1 MKKTLFKTLSFV
13 LMLCMLITAIPLSAS
28 AAATEANCTVKY
40 YTENGTPVGI
50 KEILIDGNTYYD
62 CSGNKSVT
70 IDETY
75 LKNVLNKDV
84 QLDDGTTINI
94 LDQWAAIAAAIF
106 ENGGAYTCCP
116 DDNGDDYD
124 NLFGKNYTNNSNENC
139 YVGGA
144 LANSASQS
152 GGKAGNDYYHST
164 GLSVTDSLSEVRNIM
179 GSEIANGVNK
189 KNCSGSD
196 ILSQGTTSD
205 ALPEL
210 KKNSTEQTV
219 IYNMVTS
226 VARDGKSS
234 KYRYNSYGLA
244 FYDFSLSVIS
254 DENLEYVT
262 DSGSATGNLTV
273 GALDIES
280 MKIKTSYIDS
290 LTNNTGYDATKEFSV
305 GITTSETI
313 TTSLQTGTSY
323 SFSESIGLSAEF
335 KGIGAETSFTCAE
348 AFSKVLTNEDCEAH
362 TTSPTSTTTF
372 VVPAYTQAI
381 LKQDQ
386 GETDYTL
393 SYDVPVALNFKVA
406 VFSMSGDVYADGCL
420 VCTMSTSGYSQRYFY
435 TSFGENNVNAY
446 ESLNYRY
453 NNSDTQGVDSINGNT
468 SAFFK
473 RHGGANAEIKKY
485 NINWSNVATTY
496 KNNTGSKISIADF
509 STKIPML
516 AIGATSTIQC
526 DIYSTEIAE
535 YQPLYLPTKIVATN
549 LESTDQIIV
558 KGHTY
563 NLNKIALAAKNNKDG
578 LYYGFVYGDGHWE
591 VCEGSENVLMIDEGT
606 NTVRAIGDVGDVG
619 KVQWV
624 LNDDVTYTALN
635 EDGEATYNNV
645 EALTIEFTITKDIIS

>member
-28 AAATEANCTVKY
+28 AATEANCTVKY
-40 YTENGTPVGI
+40 YTENGNPVGI
-50 KEILIDGNTYYD
+50 KEILINGNTYYD
-62 CSGNKSVT
+62 CSGNKSAT
-70 IDETY
+70 IDAPY

-94 LDQWAAIAAAIF
+94 LDRWAAIAAAIF

-124 NLFGKNYTNNSNENC
+124 NLFGKNYTNDSNENC

-164 GLSVTDSLSEVRNIM
+164 GLTVANSLSEVRNIM

-189 KNCSGSD
+189 KNCSSSY
-196 ILSQGTTSD
+196 ILSQGTTSE
-205 ALPEL
+205 ALPQL
-210 KKNSTEQTV
+210 KDSTKQTV

-226 VARDGKSS
+226 VARDGKSY

-244 FYDFSLSVIS
+244 FYDFSLSIIA

-262 DSGSATGNLTV
+262 KSGSATGDLTV
-273 GALDIES
+273 GGLDIEN
-280 MKIKTSYIDS
+280 MATETTCVAS
-290 LTNNTGYDATKEFSV
+290 LTNNTGYDATMEYTLGTS
-305 GITTSETI
+305 TSETI
-313 TTSLQTGTSY
+313 TTALQTGTSY
-323 SFSESIGLSAEF
+323 SFSEGIGLSLKYEGS
-335 KGIGAETSFTCAE
+335 GISTSFTYEE
-348 AFSKVLTNEDCEAH
+348 AFSTVTTNEKSKTNSTA
-362 TTSPTSTTTF
+362 PTDSTNI

-381 LKQDQ
+381 VAK
-386 GETDYTL
+386 ETGKAEYEL

-420 VCTMSTSGYSQRYFY
+420 VSSMSTSGYSQRYFY

-485 NINWSNVATTY
+485 DINWGKVATTY
-496 KNNTGSKISIADF
+496 KNNTGSKISVADF

-516 AIGATSTIQC
+516 SIGAETTIQC
-526 DIYSTEIAE
+526 VVSDTKISE
-535 YQPLYLPTKIVATN
+535 YKPLYLPTKVVATN
-549 LESTDQIIV
+549 LKWISQNV
-558 KGHTY
+558 AKGNSY
-563 NLNKIALAAKNNKDG
+563 NLNKIELAAKNKYDA

-591 VCEGSENVLMIDEGT
+591 VCEGSEDVLKITEGT
-606 NTVRAIGDVGDVG
+606 NTFTAIGDVGDVG
-619 KVQWV
+619 EVQWV
-624 LNDDVTYTALN
+624 LNDDVEYTALN
-635 EDGEATYNNV
+635 EDGVVTKADIKP
-645 EALTIEFTITKDIIS
+645 LIMQFTIT